1 MSTKKTPQRSTIA
14 SAITSASSQP
24 TAAAPITPID
34 AMPGSAFLRESQLVK
49 KPGNDAPIIP
59 VSPATLWRWV
69 RLGKFPKPMKVGPN
83 TTAWR
88 VADVRQWLQAQAQ
101 A

>member
-1 MSTKKTPQRSTIA
+1 MSTKTTPQRGTIA
-14 SAITSASSQP
+14 SVITSASQP

-69 RLGKFPKPMKVGPN
+69 RSGKFPKPMKVGPN

-88 VADVRQWLQAQAQ
+88 VADVRAWLAVQSEA
-101 A
+101 

>member
-1 MSTKKTPQRSTIA
+1 M
-14 SAITSASSQP
+14 
-24 TAAAPITPID
+24 PITRFD
-34 AMPGSAFLRESQLVK
+34 EMPDSALVRESQLVK
-49 KPGNDAPIIP
+49 KPNNPAPVVP
-59 VSPATLWRWV
+59 VSAATLWRWV

>member
-1 MSTKKTPQRSTIA
+1 MSTKTTPQRSAIA
-14 SAITSASSQP
+14 SAITSASQP
-24 TAAAPITPID
+24 TAAAPITPFD
-34 AMPGSAFLRESQLVK
+34 AMPDSALLRESQLVK

-69 RLGKFPKPMKVGPN
+69 RSGKFPKPMKVGPN

-88 VADVRQWLQAQAQ
+88 VADVRQWLQAQVA

>member
-1 MSTKKTPQRSTIA
+1 MSTKTTPQRGTIA
-14 SAITSASSQP
+14 SASQP

-69 RLGKFPKPMKVGPN
+69 RSGKFPKPMKVGPN

>member
-1 MSTKKTPQRSTIA
+1 MSTKTTPQRSTIA

-34 AMPGSAFLRESQLVK
+34 AMPDSALLRESQLVK
-49 KPGNDAPIIP
+49 KPNNPAPVLPI
-59 VSPATLWRWV
+59 SAATLWRWV
-69 RLGKFPKPMKVGPN
+69 KTGKFPPPLKIGKN

-88 VADVRQWLQAQAQ
+88 VADVRQWLQAQVA